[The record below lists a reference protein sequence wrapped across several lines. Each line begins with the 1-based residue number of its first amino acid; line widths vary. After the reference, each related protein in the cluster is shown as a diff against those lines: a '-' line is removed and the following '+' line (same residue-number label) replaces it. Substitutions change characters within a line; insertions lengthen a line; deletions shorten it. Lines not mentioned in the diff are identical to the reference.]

1 MASEQQYIEL
11 YEQARQMIMDHAS
24 EAMNAVRDQAFED
37 FRRQGFPSRKVE
49 RYKYTD
55 IEKLFAPDYGVNLS
69 RLQIPVDPYQAFRC
83 DVPNLSTSLF
93 FVVNDMFYHDS
104 KPKGHLPEG
113 VVIDSMRNHR
123 MQ

>member
-55 IEKLFAPDYGVNLS
+55 IEKLFCTRLWCEPEPSADSRRPLS
-69 RLQIPVDPYQAFRC
+69 GIPLRRSQPLDIPVFRGQRY
-83 DVPNLSTSLF
+83 VLS
-93 FVVNDMFYHDS
+93 
-104 KPKGHLPEG
+104 
-113 VVIDSMRNHR
+113 
-123 MQ
+123 